1 MSGYERDEGHNHI
14 CEKYFFLWIKCEKV
28 SNICISQN
36 MTFGSEI
43 DQKCK
48 YTHKMGFR
56 TVEINVR
63 FVKMYEKLIYEYITE
78 T

>member
-1 MSGYERDEGHNHI
+1 
-14 CEKYFFLWIKCEKV
+14 
-28 SNICISQN
+28 